1 MDQILDQKIDA
12 FLEAN
17 KEQMLK
23 DIGALV
29 AINSVEAAPAEGAPF
44 GPGAR
49 AALDKTLELA
59 GRLGLDTH
67 NCEGYIG
74 YAELPGREA
83 GKYLA
88 TICHVDVVPAGEGW
102 SGDPF
107 AMRRQNGW
115 ILGRGVLDDKGPM
128 VATLYTLKCLKEL
141 GVPLRYPIRALAG
154 TNEETGME
162 DVEYYLAHNPAPV
175 FCFTPDAEFPV
186 CNGEKGHFHGKL
198 VSQV

>member
-107 AMRRQNGW
+107 AMRRQDGW
-115 ILGRGVLDDKGPM
+115 ILGRGVLDDKGPHGRHPCTPSSASRSWGCRC
-128 VATLYTLKCLKEL
+128 AT
-141 GVPLRYPIRALAG
+141 PSAPW
-154 TNEETGME
+154 
-162 DVEYYLAHNPAPV
+162 PAP
-175 FCFTPDAEFPV
+175 TRRPA
-186 CNGEKGHFHGKL
+186 
-198 VSQV
+198 